1 MSSAVG
7 GAAARPSTSPQEQL
21 TLGKSLLQQKKYSE
35 ASEALSTAL
44 EMFVQT
50 FGEVGQECAEVYVV
64 AAAAATSSCCWVSE
78 RASRGRLLS

>member
-7 GAAARPSTSPQEQL
+7 GVAARPSTSPQEQL

-35 ASEALSTAL
+35 ASEVLSTAL

-50 FGEVGQECAEVYVV
+50 FGEVGQECAEVYVGARRLRCV
-64 AAAAATSSCCWVSE
+64 VLLLFE
-78 RASRGRLLS
+78 RASRDRMLS